1 MENMAWDGPKWGR
14 ELLFPASPDLAD
26 ILGDMDYDFENRR
39 LGGESKPGNLNG
51 SCERDSEAGV
61 LEFD

>member
-1 MENMAWDGPKWGR
+1 MKLTKLDAKNIIFRFLVYIYKYVDNIY
-14 ELLFPASPDLAD
+14 FCFFFD
-26 ILGDMDYDFENRR
+26 RR

-51 SCERDSEAGV
+51 SCERDPEAGV